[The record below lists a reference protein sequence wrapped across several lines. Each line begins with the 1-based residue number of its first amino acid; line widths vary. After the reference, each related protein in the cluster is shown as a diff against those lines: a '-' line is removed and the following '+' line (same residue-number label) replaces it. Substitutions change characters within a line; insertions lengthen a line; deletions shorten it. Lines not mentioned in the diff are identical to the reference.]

1 MIDDKEIVI
10 KQHQENYKNII
21 LDIINN
27 NTNTLVKE
35 DLMSLVVRPPLDS
48 MDVIKTK
55 FISLAKKNKIIL
67 DIGKLEV
74 ILDDYRYNIS
84 KDYLKI
90 IEFRVNN
97 LEKLMKKTN
106 VSEGEEYKFLKKE
119 LNVIDKN
126 IKDMIK
132 TKLNE
137 CTDKY
142 LIGSIKEL
150 LDNTDNVVYDKFSSD
165 MIKYINKEYTK
176 NILESVDVKLLVK
189 DTTLINSVKESGD
202 RFKLTLNSLLN
213 ID

>member
-1 MIDDKEIVI
+1 MIDDKEVVI

-67 DIGKLEV
+67 DIGKLEA

-90 IEFRVNN
+90 IEFRVKN

-119 LNVIDKN
+119 LNVIDKH
-126 IKDMIK
+126 IKDKIK
-132 TKLNE
+132 IKLNE

-142 LIGSIKEL
+142 LISSIKEL
-150 LDNTDNVVYDKFSSD
+150 LNNVTDNVYNKFSSE

-176 NILESVDVKLLVK
+176 NILESIDVKLLVK

>member
-1 MIDDKEIVI
+1 MIDDKEVVI

-35 DLMSLVVRPPLDS
+35 DLMSLVARPPLDS

-67 DIGKLEV
+67 DIEKLEV
-74 ILDDYRYNIS
+74 ILDEYRYNIS

-90 IEFRVNN
+90 IEFRVKN

-119 LNVIDKN
+119 LNVIDKH
-126 IKDMIK
+126 IKDKIK
-132 TKLNE
+132 IKLNE

-142 LIGSIKEL
+142 LISSIKEL
-150 LDNTDNVVYDKFSSD
+150 LNNVTDNVYNKFSSE

-176 NILESVDVKLLVK
+176 NILESIDVKLLVK

>member
-1 MIDDKEIVI
+1 MIDDKEVVI

-90 IEFRVNN
+90 IEFRVKN

-119 LNVIDKN
+119 LNVIDKH
-126 IKDMIK
+126 IKDKIK
-132 TKLNE
+132 IKLNE

-142 LIGSIKEL
+142 LISSIKEL
-150 LDNTDNVVYDKFSSD
+150 LNNVTDNVYNKFSSE

-176 NILESVDVKLLVK
+176 NILESIDVKLLVK
-189 DTTLINSVKESGD
+189 DTTLINNVKESGD

>member
-1 MIDDKEIVI
+1 MIDDKEVVI

-74 ILDDYRYNIS
+74 ILDEYRYNIS

-90 IEFRVNN
+90 IEFRVKN

-176 NILESVDVKLLVK
+176 NILESIDVKLLVK
-189 DTTLINSVKESGD
+189 DTTLINNVKESGD

>member
-1 MIDDKEIVI
+1 MIDDKEVVI

-74 ILDDYRYNIS
+74 ILDEYRYNIS

-90 IEFRVNN
+90 IEFRVKN

-142 LIGSIKEL
+142 LISSIKEL
-150 LDNTDNVVYDKFSSD
+150 LNNVTDNVYDKFSSD

-176 NILESVDVKLLVK
+176 NILESIDVKLLVK

>member
-1 MIDDKEIVI
+1 MIDDKEVVI

-74 ILDDYRYNIS
+74 ILDEYRYNIS

-90 IEFRVNN
+90 IEFRVKN

-142 LIGSIKEL
+142 LISSIKEL
-150 LDNTDNVVYDKFSSD
+150 LNNVTDNVYDKFSSD

-176 NILESVDVKLLVK
+176 NILESIDVKLLVK
-189 DTTLINSVKESGD
+189 DTTLINNVKESGD

>member
-1 MIDDKEIVI
+1 MIDDKEVVI

-90 IEFRVNN
+90 IEFRVKN

-119 LNVIDKN
+119 LNVIDKH
-126 IKDMIK
+126 IKDKIK
-132 TKLNE
+132 IKLNE

-142 LIGSIKEL
+142 LISSIKEL
-150 LDNTDNVVYDKFSSD
+150 LNNVTDNVYNKFSSE

-176 NILESVDVKLLVK
+176 NILESIDVKLLVK

>member
-1 MIDDKEIVI
+1 MIDDKEVVI

-132 TKLNE
+132 IKLNE

>member
-1 MIDDKEIVI
+1 MIDDKEVVI
-10 KQHQENYKNII
+10 KQHQENYKNIV

-67 DIGKLEV
+67 DIEKLEV
-74 ILDDYRYNIS
+74 ILDEYRYNIS

-90 IEFRVNN
+90 IEFRVKN

-119 LNVIDKN
+119 LNVIDKH
-126 IKDMIK
+126 IKDKIK
-132 TKLNE
+132 IKLNE

-142 LIGSIKEL
+142 LISSIKEL
-150 LDNTDNVVYDKFSSD
+150 LNNVTDNVYDKFSSE

-176 NILESVDVKLLVK
+176 NILESIDVKLLVK

>member
-1 MIDDKEIVI
+1 MIDDKEVVI

-35 DLMSLVVRPPLDS
+35 DLMSLVGRPPLDS

-90 IEFRVNN
+90 IEFRVKN

-119 LNVIDKN
+119 LNVIDKH
-126 IKDMIK
+126 IKDKIK
-132 TKLNE
+132 IKLNE

-142 LIGSIKEL
+142 LISSIKEL
-150 LDNTDNVVYDKFSSD
+150 LNNVTDNVYNKFSSE

-176 NILESVDVKLLVK
+176 NILESIDVKLLVK

>member
-1 MIDDKEIVI
+1 MIDDKEVVI

-35 DLMSLVVRPPLDS
+35 DLMSLVARPPLDS

-67 DIGKLEV
+67 DIEKLEV
-74 ILDDYRYNIS
+74 ILDEYRYNIS

-90 IEFRVNN
+90 VEFRVKN

-106 VSEGEEYKFLKKE
+106 VSGGEEYKFLKKE

-142 LIGSIKEL
+142 LIGSIKQL

-202 RFKLTLNSLLN
+202 RFKLTLNSLLK

>member
-1 MIDDKEIVI
+1 MIDDKEVLI

-90 IEFRVNN
+90 IEFRVKN

-119 LNVIDKN
+119 LNVIDKH
-126 IKDMIK
+126 IKDKIK
-132 TKLNE
+132 IKLNE

-142 LIGSIKEL
+142 LISSIKEL
-150 LDNTDNVVYDKFSSD
+150 LNNVTDNVYNKFSSE

-176 NILESVDVKLLVK
+176 NILESIDVKLLVK

>member
-1 MIDDKEIVI
+1 MIDDKEVVI

-67 DIGKLEV
+67 DIEKLEV
-74 ILDDYRYNIS
+74 ILDEYRYNIS

-90 IEFRVNN
+90 IEFRVKN

-119 LNVIDKN
+119 LNVIDKH
-126 IKDMIK
+126 IKDKIK
-132 TKLNE
+132 IKLNE

-142 LIGSIKEL
+142 LISSIKEL
-150 LDNTDNVVYDKFSSD
+150 LNNVTDNVYDKFSSE

-176 NILESVDVKLLVK
+176 NILESIDVKLLVK

>member
-1 MIDDKEIVI
+1 MIDDKEVVI

-74 ILDDYRYNIS
+74 ILDEYRYNIS

-90 IEFRVNN
+90 IEFRVKN

-176 NILESVDVKLLVK
+176 NILESIDVKLLVK

>member
-1 MIDDKEIVI
+1 MIDDKEVVI

-35 DLMSLVVRPPLDS
+35 DLMSLVARPPLDS

-67 DIGKLEV
+67 DIEKLEV
-74 ILDDYRYNIS
+74 ILDEYRYNIS

-90 IEFRVNN
+90 VEFRVKN

-106 VSEGEEYKFLKKE
+106 VSGGEEYKFLKKE
-119 LNVIDKN
+119 LNVIDKH
-126 IKDMIK
+126 IKDKIK
-132 TKLNE
+132 IKLNE

-142 LIGSIKEL
+142 LISSIKEL
-150 LDNTDNVVYDKFSSD
+150 LNNVTDNVYNKFSSE

-176 NILESVDVKLLVK
+176 NILESIDVKLLVK

>member
-1 MIDDKEIVI
+1 MIDDKEVLI

>member
-1 MIDDKEIVI
+1 MIDDKEVVI

-90 IEFRVNN
+90 IEFRVKN

-119 LNVIDKN
+119 LNVIDKH
-126 IKDMIK
+126 IKDKIK
-132 TKLNE
+132 IKLNE

-142 LIGSIKEL
+142 LISSIKEL
-150 LDNTDNVVYDKFSSD
+150 LNNVTDNVYNKFSSE

-176 NILESVDVKLLVK
+176 NILESIDVKLLVK
-189 DTTLINSVKESGD
+189 DTSLIYSVKESGA
-202 RFKLTLNSLLN
+202 RFTLTLSSLLK
-213 ID
+213 IA

>member
-1 MIDDKEIVI
+1 MIDDKEVLI

-142 LIGSIKEL
+142 LIGSIKEI

>member
-1 MIDDKEIVI
+1 MIDDKEVVI

-90 IEFRVNN
+90 IEFRVKN

-119 LNVIDKN
+119 LNVIDKP
-126 IKDMIK
+126 
-132 TKLNE
+132 
-137 CTDKY
+137 
-142 LIGSIKEL
+142 
-150 LDNTDNVVYDKFSSD
+150 
-165 MIKYINKEYTK
+165 
-176 NILESVDVKLLVK
+176 
-189 DTTLINSVKESGD
+189 
-202 RFKLTLNSLLN
+202 
-213 ID
+213 

>member
-1 MIDDKEIVI
+1 MIDDKEVVI

-67 DIGKLEV
+67 DIEKLEV

-119 LNVIDKN
+119 LNVIDKH
-126 IKDMIK
+126 IKDKIK
-132 TKLNE
+132 IKLNE

-142 LIGSIKEL
+142 LIGSIKQL
-150 LDNTDNVVYDKFSSD
+150 LDNTDNVVYDKFSSE

>member
-1 MIDDKEIVI
+1 MIDDKEVVI

-90 IEFRVNN
+90 IEFRVKN

-106 VSEGEEYKFLKKE
+106 VSEGGEYKFLKKE
-119 LNVIDKN
+119 LNVIDKH
-126 IKDMIK
+126 IKDKIK
-132 TKLNE
+132 IKLNE

-142 LIGSIKEL
+142 LISSIKEL
-150 LDNTDNVVYDKFSSD
+150 LNNVTDNVYNKFSSE

-176 NILESVDVKLLVK
+176 NILESIDVKLLVK

>member
-1 MIDDKEIVI
+1 MIDDKEVVI

-67 DIGKLEV
+67 DIEKLEV

-90 IEFRVNN
+90 IEFRVKN

-119 LNVIDKN
+119 LNVIDKH
-126 IKDMIK
+126 IKDKIK
-132 TKLNE
+132 IKLNE

-142 LIGSIKEL
+142 LISSIKEL
-150 LDNTDNVVYDKFSSD
+150 LNNVTDNVYDKFSSD

-202 RFKLTLNSLLN
+202 RFKLTLNSLLK

>member
-1 MIDDKEIVI
+1 MIDDKEVVI

-67 DIGKLEV
+67 DIEKLEV
-74 ILDDYRYNIS
+74 ILDEYRYNIS

-90 IEFRVNN
+90 IEFRVKN

-119 LNVIDKN
+119 LNVIDKH
-126 IKDMIK
+126 IKDKIK
-132 TKLNE
+132 IKLNE

-142 LIGSIKEL
+142 LISSIKEL
-150 LDNTDNVVYDKFSSD
+150 LNNVTDNVYNKFSSE

-176 NILESVDVKLLVK
+176 NILESIDVKLLVK

>member
-1 MIDDKEIVI
+1 MIDDKEVVI

-67 DIGKLEV
+67 DIEKLEV

-119 LNVIDKN
+119 LNVIDKH
-126 IKDMIK
+126 IKDKIK
-132 TKLNE
+132 IKLNE

-142 LIGSIKEL
+142 LISSIKEL
-150 LDNTDNVVYDKFSSD
+150 LNNVTDNVYNKFSSE

-176 NILESVDVKLLVK
+176 NILESIDVKLLVK

>member
-1 MIDDKEIVI
+1 MIDDKEVVI

-67 DIGKLEV
+67 DIEKLEV

-119 LNVIDKN
+119 LNVIDKH
-126 IKDMIK
+126 IKDKIK
-132 TKLNE
+132 IKLNE

-142 LIGSIKEL
+142 LISSIKEL
-150 LDNTDNVVYDKFSSD
+150 LNNVTDNVYNKFSSE

-176 NILESVDVKLLVK
+176 NILESIDVKLLVK
-189 DTTLINSVKESGD
+189 DITLINSVKESGD